1 EDAINAG
8 RKKVIGMMLL
18 ADRHDV
24 ISHYAEKSDGYEAV
38 AQYTI
43 GKFKPSLAYLRTDV
57 KNDTNVSFDDTL
69 TEYVSIGAWYNFTD
83 NFNAYVDYKVNLLDD
98 GAVSGTSKLG
108 QNTDDVVGVAL
119 QYNF

>member
-1 EDAINAG
+1 
-8 RKKVIGMMLL
+8 M
-18 ADRHDV
+18 
-24 ISHYAEKSDGYEAV
+24 
-38 AQYTI
+38 
-43 GKFKPSLAYLRTDV
+43 

-83 NFNAYVDYKVNLLDD
+83 NFNAYVDYKLNLLDSV
-98 GAVSGTSKLG
+98 GNSTSALG